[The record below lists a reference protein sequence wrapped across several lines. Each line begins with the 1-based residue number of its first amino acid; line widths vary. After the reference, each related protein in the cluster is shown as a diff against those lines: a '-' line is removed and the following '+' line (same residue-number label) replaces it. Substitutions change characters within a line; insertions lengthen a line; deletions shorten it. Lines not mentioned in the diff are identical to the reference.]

1 MLDSKLI
8 SDIARQLD
16 AAEQGA
22 SQIGQLSLAHP
33 DMQMADSYAIQNAW
47 LQIKLDR
54 GLTVRGHKIGLTS
67 RAMQQAV
74 GIDEPDYGFLTDD
87 MFLEDAAQ
95 IDTSRLIEPR
105 IEAELAFIMAEDLSG
120 PDCTLHDVL
129 EATAYVT
136 PALELLDARIQR
148 SDPANGR
155 RRTVLD
161 TVADNA
167 ANSAIICGGLMVR
180 PMDIDL
186 RRASVIALRNGIV
199 EETGVAAGVLNHP
212 ANGIAWLANRL
223 APWGVSLKKG
233 QVILSGS
240 FIRPID
246 ARAGDTFTADYGPLG
261 TVSCH
266 FSARA

>member
-1 MLDSKLI
+1 MLDESLI
-8 SDIARQLD
+8 AETARRLD
-16 AAEQGA
+16 EAERTG
-22 SQIGQLSLAHP
+22 SQIGQLSRAHP
-33 DMQMADSYAIQNAW
+33 DMTMADAYAIQNAW
-47 LQIKLDR
+47 LRLKLDA
-54 GLTVRGHKIGLTS
+54 GQVVKGHKIGLTS

-87 MFLEDAAQ
+87 MFLADAAQ

-105 IEAELAFIMAEDLSG
+105 IEAELAFVLKSDLGG

-129 EATAYVT
+129 DATAYVT
-136 PALELLDARIQR
+136 PALEVLDARIER
-148 SDPANGR
+148 VDAASGR

-161 TVADNA
+161 TVSDNA
-167 ANSAIICGGLMVR
+167 ANCAIICGGLTIR
-180 PMDIDL
+180 PMDTDL

-223 APWGVSLKKG
+223 HPWGTVLKQG
-233 QVILSGS
+233 QVILAGS

-246 ARAGDTFTADYGPLG
+246 ARPGDTFTADYGPLG

-266 FSARA
+266 FA

>member
-1 MLDSKLI
+1 MLDAGLVAQ
-8 SDIARQLD
+8 IARQLD
-16 AAEQGA
+16 QAEQQA
-22 SQIGQLSLAHP
+22 TQIAQLSLAYP
-33 DMQMADSYAIQNAW
+33 DLQMADSYAIQNAW
-47 LQIKLDR
+47 LQLKQDR
-54 GLTVRGHKIGLTS
+54 GLTLRGHKIGLTS

-74 GIDEPDYGFLTDD
+74 GIDTPDYGFLTDD

-95 IDTSRLIEPR
+95 IDTGRLIEPR
-105 IEAELAFIMAEDLSG
+105 IEAELAFVLAEDLSG

-129 EATAYVT
+129 DATAWIT
-136 PALELLDARIQR
+136 PALELLDARIR
-148 SDPANGR
+148 RIDPDSGR

-167 ANSAIICGGLMVR
+167 ANSAIICGGLTVR
-180 PMDIDL
+180 PMDLDL
-186 RRASVIALRNGIV
+186 RRAGVVTLRNGIV
-199 EETGVAAGVLNHP
+199 EETGLAAGVLNHP

-223 APWGVSLKKG
+223 APWGVTLKKG

-246 ARAGDTFTADYGPLG
+246 ARRGDTFTADYGPLG

-266 FSARA
+266 FT